1 MRSASVT
8 SSLPAESGVPASRAV
23 PGQNASQDPPDD
35 HASVVRAQRGD
46 ADAFG
51 ELVTRYRGRMYQVAY
66 GIVNHHETAM
76 DLTQEAFLRAY
87 QNLGSFRGEAKFS
100 TWLRRI
106 VTNVCLDHLRKA
118 EHRIVASSYDDSR
131 GEEDDPPDS
140 VRLTAVLEAPDR
152 GVARKELGLAILEAL
167 RVLTPEQRA
176 AIVLREVEGMS
187 YEEIAKT
194 MECAVGTVMSR
205 LHYARK
211 RLRSLLTE
219 HYDR

>member
-1 MRSASVT
+1 LRT
-8 SSLPAESGVPASRAV
+8 ESGAPASGAV
-23 PGQNASQDPPDD
+23 PGHDASQEPSDD
-35 HASVVRAQRGD
+35 RSSVVRAQRGD

-66 GIVNHHETAM
+66 GMVGHHESAM

-118 EHRIVASSYDDSR
+118 EHRTAALSYDDTR
-131 GEEDDPPDS
+131 GEEDDPSDGP
-140 VRLTAVLEAPDR
+140 RLTSTLEAPDR
-152 GVARKELGLAILEAL
+152 SVARKELGRAILEAL

-176 AIVLREVEGMS
+176 AIVLREVEDLS
-187 YEEIAKT
+187 YEEIAKA
-194 MECAVGTVMSR
+194 MDCAVGTVMSR

-211 RLRSLLTE
+211 RLRSLLKE
-219 HYDR
+219 HHDR